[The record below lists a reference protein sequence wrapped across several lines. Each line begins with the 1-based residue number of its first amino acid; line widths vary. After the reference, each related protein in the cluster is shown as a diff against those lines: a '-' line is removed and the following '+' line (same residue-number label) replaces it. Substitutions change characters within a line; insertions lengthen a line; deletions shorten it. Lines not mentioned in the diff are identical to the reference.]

1 MEHRGGEH
9 YNAAVRSFNSYGTL
23 LVLTKNET
31 AEEYKSSA
39 VAVRKETALSIYDA
53 RLKQY

>member
-39 VAVRKETALSIYDA
+39 VAVRKETALSICDA